1 MLGEDEG
8 STESLIT
15 DTLGAW
21 LLFGAATLG

>member
-1 MLGEDEG
+1 MLGEDVG

-15 DTLGAW
+15 DTLGAR